1 MSSTNHNLSQRS
13 SSFRGPWRHEPIN
26 SVSFHPLTSP
36 RAAPRGCR
44 APSNVLHIS
53 SGSTGAGW
61 KWPLGHR
68 IPPRYYGHRS
78 LFPLNP
84 TLKQEKKD
92 LWSKKKVWFLKHI
105 LCFYSSLFL
114 SFSLFLFISQEKT
127 FFFLLLFEYCSK
139 YINHRLVWLNEHFPN
154 PDGFIP
160 LAELKMISTC
170 AEWAN
175 GPHVTAWTCL
185 SQAGTKSHKLWISPR
200 DSFRYASLLSNLF
213 TIVLPIKK

>member
-68 IPPRYYGHRS
+68 IPPRYNGHRS

-127 FFFLLLFEYCSK
+127 FFFYCYLNIALNTSITGWCDSTNTFQIQMDSYHLRSSK
-139 YINHRLVWLNEHFPN
+139 WSPHVLNELMAHMWQPEHVWAK
-154 PDGFIP
+154 
-160 LAELKMISTC
+160 LALSHTNCGYHHE
-170 AEWAN
+170 
-175 GPHVTAWTCL
+175 TALGMLHCYLICL
-185 SQAGTKSHKLWISPR
+185 P
-200 DSFRYASLLSNLF
+200 
-213 TIVLPIKK
+213 